1 MCVILKIFETYN
13 VADYSD
19 CVRIGAK
26 NRTYIN
32 ILLIYCLSFG
42 IYIVT
47 CMCNIGMEFEFE
59 YKLVP

>member
-19 CVRIGAK
+19 YVRIGAK

-32 ILLIYCLSFG
+32 ILIYCLSFG
-42 IYIVT
+42 IYIVPVCVT
-47 CMCNIGMEFEFE
+47 LEWSLSFE